1 MGRCCEVCGKGTSVG
16 YNVPRKGLCKKKGG
30 TGSKIGVRTKR
41 TFKANL
47 VDKSLN
53 VDGEMRKVKICMRCL
68 RTLNKVEKYFLIHM
82 IKKRQYLFGTV
93 FFLCLDLLKIF
104 SWEIVIYFSS
114 VMTSFRI

>member
-1 MGRCCEVCGKGTSVG
+1 MGRCCELCGKGTSVG

-30 TGSKIGVRTKR
+30 TGSKVGVRTKR

-68 RTLNKVEKYFLIHM
+68 RTLNKVEK
-82 IKKRQYLFGTV
+82 
-93 FFLCLDLLKIF
+93 
-104 SWEIVIYFSS
+104 
-114 VMTSFRI
+114 